1 MKTNDIRNLSE
12 AYASAIADQTVLAGK
27 PIVPEDICHAFC
39 DGFKACEAMMLAE
52 ASEGFEEWYYDNV
65 ADGYRENYLEAFTSG
80 DNVADGYRENYLEA
94 FTSGAMSQA
103 KRDAEELRLMSEVN
117 RGLANRNHDLSLR
130 ARELKDAIKFLI
142 PLAVCDA
149 FKEVARLDEIR
160 EALKQGGER

>member
-39 DGFKACEAMMLAE
+39 DGFKACEAKMLAE

-94 FTSGAMSQA
+94 FTAGAMSQA

>member
-1 MKTNDIRNLSE
+1 MKTNDKDIEKMAEKFAEMLDE
-12 AYASAIADQTVLAGK
+12 DGTPLVDAGLFQGYK
-27 PIVPEDICHAFC
+27 A
-39 DGFKACEAMMLAE
+39 GFKACEAKMLAE
-52 ASEGFEEWYYDNV
+52 S
-65 ADGYRENYLEAFTSG
+65 ADDLKSFWFHWRRFWGTNDHRYIPDQPPIVVKEAFT
-80 DNVADGYRENYLEA
+80 A
-94 FTSGAMSQA
+94 GAMSQA

>member
-1 MKTNDIRNLSE
+1 MKTNDKDIEKMAEKFAEMLDE
-12 AYASAIADQTVLAGK
+12 DGTPLVDAGLFQGYK
-27 PIVPEDICHAFC
+27 A
-39 DGFKACEAMMLAE
+39 GFKACEAKMLAE

>member
-1 MKTNDIRNLSE
+1 MKTNDKDIEKMAEKFAEMLDE
-12 AYASAIADQTVLAGK
+12 DGTPLVDAGLFQGYK
-27 PIVPEDICHAFC
+27 A
-39 DGFKACEAMMLAE
+39 GFKACEAKMLAE
-52 ASEGFEEWYYDNV
+52 ASEGFEEWYY
-65 ADGYRENYLEAFTSG
+65 

>member
-1 MKTNDIRNLSE
+1 M
-12 AYASAIADQTVLAGK
+12 ASKL
-27 PIVPEDICHAFC
+27 
-39 DGFKACEAMMLAE
+39 
-52 ASEGFEEWYYDNV
+52 
-65 ADGYRENYLEAFTSG
+65 
-80 DNVADGYRENYLEA
+80 
-94 FTSGAMSQA
+94 
-103 KRDAEELRLMSEVN
+103 DAEELRLMSEVN